1 MNSKIAFPE
10 LIDLVAQAT
19 NSTKRVSELFL
30 KELFAT
36 ITQALAEGESVKVK
50 GLGTFKLTEVS
61 ARKSVNVNT
70 GETIEIPGHNKLSF
84 VPEKS
89 LAEAVNKPFAQFETV
104 VLSDDV
110 TDEQLQAIDAGQQPE
125 EAPEQPKLPKES
137 LAQSTEAPAAPEE
150 PAVPEEPTEAPEPL
164 EQPEESPE
172 QSTEVPEEPEQP
184 EESHEQPT
192 EATESPK
199 EPIEP
204 IMPIEPE
211 KPAQEPAAEPTQAQE
226 QTPPPI
232 KAPEAAK
239 EEEHHHHHHHHEPSA
254 TDDDYITYD
263 EIAAMERKATVKGF
277 LWGVV
282 ATLVLCGVAAFLY
295 IDYTGKS
302 EAQPAE
308 LVDDSV
314 QQPQAAPAQAAPAAQ
329 PKAQPD
335 TAASRPKAAQK
346 QPEQQQEADGSKK
359 QTVYDTTSRNYV
371 LSKMAQKHYGNQCFW
386 VYIYQENKSKIKDPN
401 NIPEGTRLVIPAKE
415 KYGIDSRDKASR
427 DKAKK
432 IAYNLLKDK

>member
-1 MNSKIAFPE
+1 MCLNPNSKTDLPLCATQAQDHDNSNRAMNSKIAFPE

-50 GLGTFKLTEVS
+50 SLGTFKLTEVS

-70 GETIEIPGHNKLSF
+70 GETIEIPGHTKLSF
-84 VPEKS
+84 VPDKA

-110 TDEQLQAIDAGQQPE
+110 TDEQLQAIDDGQQPAE
-125 EAPEQPKLPKES
+125 AIEAPP
-137 LAQSTEAPAAPEE
+137 EAPAAEE
-150 PAVPEEPTEAPEPL
+150 
-164 EQPEESPE
+164 EQPAEEQGP
-172 QSTEVPEEPEQP
+172 
-184 EESHEQPT
+184 
-192 EATESPK
+192 A
-199 EPIEP
+199 EP
-204 IMPIEPE
+204 IMPTEPTAEPAEEKPVEEQGQPETPPPFVPPAIEEPQPATEPEAPQEQPAPEPE
-211 KPAQEPAAEPTQAQE
+211 KPEEPL
-226 QTPPPI
+226 
-232 KAPEAAK
+232 
-239 EEEHHHHHHHHEPSA
+239 HHHHHHHSLPVDS
-254 TDDDYITYD
+254 DDDYITYD
-263 EIAAMERKATVKGF
+263 EIAALERKATVKGF

-282 ATLVLCGVAAFLY
+282 ATLVLCGAAAFFY
-295 IDYTGKS
+295 IDHSAKS

-314 QQPQAAPAQAAPAAQ
+314 QQPAPAPASQ
-329 PKAQPD
+329 PKTKAD
-335 TAASRPKAAQK
+335 TAAKQQPAAAADKTPADTDKQQK
-346 QPEQQQEADGSKK
+346 EADAK
-359 QTVYDTTSRNYV
+359 QVVYDTTSRNYV

-386 VYIYQENKSKIKDPN
+386 VYIYQENKGKIKDPN

-432 IAYNLLKDK
+432 IAYNLLKDKGK

>member
-1 MNSKIAFPE
+1 MTTAMNSKIAFPE

-36 ITQALAEGESVKVK
+36 ITQALAEDESVKVK

-110 TDEQLQAIDAGQQPE
+110 TDEQLQAIDAGQQPAAPIE
-125 EAPEQPKLPKES
+125 PTSEPEQSAAPEPTELTSEPEQPADATEQPEPIEPTVEPEQPAPEQP
-137 LAQSTEAPAAPEE
+137 E
-150 PAVPEEPTEAPEPL
+150 PIELT
-164 EQPEESPE
+164 
-172 QSTEVPEEPEQP
+172 EPEQP
-184 EESHEQPT
+184 AASEPEQPT
-192 EATESPK
+192 P
-199 EPIEP
+199 
-204 IMPIEPE
+204 EPE
-211 KPAQEPAAEPTQAQE
+211 PVQEP
-226 QTPPPI
+226 TPPPF
-232 KAPEAAK
+232 KAPAATMQEPK
-239 EEEHHHHHHHHEPSA
+239 HHHHHHYEPA
-254 TDDDYITYD
+254 DNGDDDYITYD

-277 LWGVV
+277 LWGVM

-295 IDYTGKS
+295 IDYSGKS

-314 QQPQAAPAQAAPAAQ
+314 QPQSASAPAATAPQ
-329 PKAQPD
+329 PKAKPD
-335 TAASRPKAAQK
+335 SAASQPKAEQK
-346 QPEQQQEADGSKK
+346 QPEPQKEADAGKRP
-359 QTVYDTTSRNYV
+359 TVYDTTSRNYV

>member
-110 TDEQLQAIDAGQQPE
+110 TDEQLQAIDAGQQPAE
-125 EAPEQPKLPKES
+125 VPEQPAEAPEQPTES
-137 LAQSTEAPAAPEE
+137 SEE
-150 PAVPEEPTEAPEPL
+150 PIV
-164 EQPEESPE
+164 
-172 QSTEVPEEPEQP
+172 
-184 EESHEQPT
+184 
-192 EATESPK
+192 
-199 EPIEP
+199 P
-204 IMPIEPE
+204 IMPIEP
-211 KPAQEPAAEPTQAQE
+211 AQE
-226 QTPPPI
+226 QTPPPF
-232 KAPEAAK
+232 KAPAAAK
-239 EEEHHHHHHHHEPSA
+239 QEPQHHHHEPA
-254 TDDDYITYD
+254 APTDDDYITYD
-263 EIAAMERKATVKGF
+263 EIASMERKATIKGF

-295 IDYTGKS
+295 IDYSGKS

-314 QQPQAAPAQAAPAAQ
+314 QQPQPAPAPAAQ
-329 PKAQPD
+329 PKPD
-335 TAASRPKAAQK
+335 SAASQPKAEQK
-346 QPEQQQEADGSKK
+346 QPEPQKEADADKRP
-359 QTVYDTTSRNYV
+359 TVYDTTSRNYV

-415 KYGIDSRDKASR
+415 KYGIDSHDKASR

>member
-1 MNSKIAFPE
+1 MTTAMNSKIAFPE

-110 TDEQLQAIDAGQQPE
+110 TDEQLQAIDAGQQPAAPIE
-125 EAPEQPKLPKES
+125 PTSEPEQSAPEQP
-137 LAQSTEAPAAPEE
+137 E
-150 PAVPEEPTEAPEPL
+150 PIELT
-164 EQPEESPE
+164 
-172 QSTEVPEEPEQP
+172 EPEQP
-184 EESHEQPT
+184 AASEPEQPT
-192 EATESPK
+192 P
-199 EPIEP
+199 
-204 IMPIEPE
+204 EPE
-211 KPAQEPAAEPTQAQE
+211 PVQEP
-226 QTPPPI
+226 TPPPF
-232 KAPEAAK
+232 KAPAATMQEPK
-239 EEEHHHHHHHHEPSA
+239 HHHHHHYEPA
-254 TDDDYITYD
+254 DNGDDDYITYD

-277 LWGVV
+277 LWGVM

-295 IDYTGKS
+295 IDYSGKS

-314 QQPQAAPAQAAPAAQ
+314 QPQSASAPAATAPQ
-329 PKAQPD
+329 PKAKPD
-335 TAASRPKAAQK
+335 SAASQPKAEQK
-346 QPEQQQEADGSKK
+346 QPEPQKEADAGKRP
-359 QTVYDTTSRNYV
+359 TVYDTTSRNYV